1 MAWMLQGKKDE
12 NYMGAKGC
20 KTSLNSKIEVIGLS
34 GAVSPTSFPSDE
46 SSTVPTWT
54 DIERPQEIQWEVETI
69 SDGKGASDKF
79 EIELQVF
86 DMVYVSSV
94 TDAAM
99 DTMTEDQIQLALDDP
114 DAFVAL
120 LLPLVEERMNPAL
133 TLKSVYSTQI
143 TTDANGLAT
152 GIIPILPQFPEG
164 TYTLMFHYG
173 YSEGAEKGDTDK
185 AIDFWVYEM
194 IPLAVEVVASIAAIF
209 LSGGAFLIAIAVAT
223 AAAAFDIANMATQY
237 QENRFGIVGENVHG
251 CDFPYGGFIQSYS
264 ISFDLTE
271 EAKNISD
278 IFSQSD
284 NTELLVAV
292 NQYIAAQDLIKVA
305 LEGTLAIGILLIVA
319 HKMKQRRK
327 K

>member
-1 MAWMLQGKKDE
+1 MAWMLKGKTGAD
-12 NYMGAKGC
+12 YSGAKGC

-34 GAVSPTSFPSDE
+34 GEIAPTSFPSDE
-46 SSTVPTWT
+46 ISTIPTWT

-86 DMVYVSSV
+86 DMVYVSSI

-99 DTMTEDQIQLALDDP
+99 DTMTEDQIQLAIDDP
-114 DAFVAL
+114 DAFVEL
-120 LLPLVEERMNPAL
+120 LMPLVEERMSPAL
-133 TLKSVYSTQI
+133 TLKTVYSTQI
-143 TTDANGLAT
+143 TTDAKGLAS
-152 GIIPILPQFPEG
+152 GVIPILPQFPEG
-164 TYTLMFHYG
+164 IYTLMFHYG
-173 YSEGAEKGDTDK
+173 YSEGTEKADSQK
-185 AIDFWVYEM
+185 AIDFWVHEM
-194 IPLAVEVVASIAAIF
+194 VPLAIEVTFAIIAAVASVGLA
-209 LSGGAFLIAIAVAT
+209 LIAFGI
-223 AAAAFDIANMATQY
+223 AAAAAAYDISRMASDY

-264 ISFDLTE
+264 ISFELE
-271 EAKNISD
+271 EQAENLAS

-292 NQYIAAQDLIKVA
+292 NQYLATQNLIKVA
-305 LEGTLAIGILLIVA
+305 VGGTLGMGVLLILGY
-319 HKMKQRRK
+319 KMKQRRK